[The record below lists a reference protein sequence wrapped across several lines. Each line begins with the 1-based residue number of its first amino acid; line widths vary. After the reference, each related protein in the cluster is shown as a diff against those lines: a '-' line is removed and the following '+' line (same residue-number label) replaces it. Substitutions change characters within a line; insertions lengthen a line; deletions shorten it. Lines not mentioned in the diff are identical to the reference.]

1 MSNEDLIEELLWIA
15 YQKDLGIQLAELAG
29 SKQKKDGLDRYD
41 AYEKAFYELG
51 LTH

>member
-1 MSNEDLIEELLWIA
+1 MSNEAFIEELLWIA

-29 SKQKKDGLDRYD
+29 NKQRKDGLDRYE
-41 AYEKAFYELG
+41 AYQKAFYELG